1 MVLRSNLLRIHLLV
15 DFFSLKLQIINVEG
29 DERKHLNDY
38 HKHSNFTKKVDCIDN
53 EDKMVNPT
61 VIRNNSIDICFK
73 LSWKKKLGKEE
84 SFQAPFF
91 VEGM

>member
-1 MVLRSNLLRIHLLV
+1 MVLRSNLLRIHRLV

-29 DERKHLNDY
+29 DDRKHLNDY
-38 HKHSNFTKKVDCIDN
+38 HKHLNFTKKMVN
-53 EDKMVNPT
+53 GDKMVNPT

>member
-1 MVLRSNLLRIHLLV
+1 MVLRRNLLRIHRLV

-29 DERKHLNDY
+29 DERKHLNDF

-53 EDKMVNPT
+53 RDIMVNPT

-73 LSWKKKLGKEE
+73 QSWKKKVGKE
-84 SFQAPFF
+84 
-91 VEGM
+91 